1 MANRAQLGVNHGDTS
16 SALELQQA
24 AVPYEWALLGILG
37 GLFPI
42 YGDFLM
48 SLNEAFTVLG

>member
-1 MANRAQLGVNHGDTS
+1 MANRVQLGVNHGDTS
-16 SALELQQA
+16 SALELEQA
-24 AVPYEWALLGILG
+24 AVPSERALLGILG
-37 GLFPI
+37 SLYAI